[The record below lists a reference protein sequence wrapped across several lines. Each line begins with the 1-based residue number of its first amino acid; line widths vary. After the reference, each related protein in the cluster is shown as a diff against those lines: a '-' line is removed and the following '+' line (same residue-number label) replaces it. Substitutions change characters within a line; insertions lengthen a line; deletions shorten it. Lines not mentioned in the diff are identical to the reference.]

1 MPSLV
6 LLLLLL
12 LDTKTNL
19 RKSDVDS
26 QIFLE
31 GKTTCRDGS
40 KCSSDKDC
48 KKRGLNGNCKERDGE
63 HVEPQMFLEKR
74 TTCRDGS
81 KCSSDKDCEKRGL
94 KVNCKERDGT
104 MPKLSFEDA

>member
-6 LLLLLL
+6 LLLLL